1 MDRVTPFVAQHDPS
15 PDLTP
20 YVHRFMHGVSEQPGE
35 LRIPPTGGIF
45 VSYVCGS
52 PLVVHFN
59 DRVYDSKPRMFLGGQ
74 LRHERPVLR
83 SHGRFELVG
92 AELTP
97 TGYYKL
103 FHRHANLLTDSIADL
118 TETDPNAASILG
130 RNIPE
135 QATGE
140 HVIAGLE
147 EGFRTLALDTGQA
160 PLVEAVVDEI
170 SRCNGIV
177 KLARL
182 YRNYPVAARQMR
194 RYFEQVVGISP
205 KHFAKICQ
213 VNAVIR
219 AMMQNDTE
227 RLRSLALD
235 HGFYDQAHF
244 IHDFHRF
251 VAMDPGGFLRDG
263 SQFLR
268 TYLGNASRTGN
279 QAGRSQS

>member
-1 MDRVTPFVAQHDPS
+1 MERVAPFVTQHDPP
-15 PDLTP
+15 PDLAP
-20 YVHRFMHGVSEQPGE
+20 FVHRFMHGVSAQPGE

-52 PLVVHFN
+52 PLTVHF
-59 DRVYDSKPRMFLGGQ
+59 DDWIYAKKPRLFLGGQ

-83 SHGRFELVG
+83 SEGRFELVG

-118 TETDPNAASILG
+118 LETDLEAATILAGSVPENAD
-130 RNIPE
+130 RE
-135 QATGE
+135 C
-140 HVIAGLE
+140 VIAGLA
-147 EGFRTLALDTGQA
+147 EGFRALAANAAKA

-177 KLARL
+177 KLGRV
-182 YRNYPVAARQMR
+182 YRNHPVAPRQMR

-213 VNAVIR
+213 VNVVIK
-219 AMMQNDTE
+219 AMMQNDSE

-244 IHDFHRF
+244 IHDFRRF
-251 VAMDPGGFLRDG
+251 VAMDPGEFLRGG

-268 TYLGNASRTGN
+268 TYLGKAWRP
-279 QAGRSQS
+279 AGRAE